1 MATTPVTPKAG
12 LVSEVAVG
20 GTPVIVA
27 PAGVNGGFITNPASP
42 TDQGLADAETLYV
55 DPVGAAGLE
64 ANGTTFALAPG
75 QSWSFIPGQTTT
87 TSVNAQ
93 SAGHKFSVVYY

>member
-1 MATTPVTPKAG
+1 MATTPVTPVAG
-12 LVSEVAVG
+12 NATEVAVG
-20 GTPVIVA
+20 GTAVIAALAA
-27 PAGVNGGFITNPASP
+27 PNGGFITNPVSP

-75 QSWSFIPGQTTT
+75 QSWLLIPGQTTQT
-87 TSVNAQ
+87 TVNSV
-93 SAGHKFSVVYY
+93 SGGHKFSVVVY